1 MAREVLLDASEM
13 EPPEP
18 LVRTMELAE
27 SLEPGNYLRF
37 RHRREPLLLYDNLNQ
52 SGFSFISCI
61 GSDVAYEVFIW
72 REGDLEAQS
81 ASQNQIQKNTFEIQ
95 FSSINNTEP

>member
-37 RHRREPLLLYDNLNQ
+37 RHRREPLLLYEAKSIWL
-52 SGFSFISCI
+52 FI
-61 GSDVAYEVFIW
+61 Y
-72 REGDLEAQS
+72 
-81 ASQNQIQKNTFEIQ
+81 
-95 FSSINNTEP
+95 